1 MSFNIALSGLS
12 AAQKDLDVT
21 ANNIANVNTYGF
33 KESRAEFA
41 DVFSSSIFAN
51 SRTANGEGVL
61 TNDVAQQFT
70 QGSLLFTSNSLDL
83 AVSGGGFFAMT
94 NDLLSRDITYTRSG
108 AFKLDS
114 ENYIVNSNGN
124 YLQGFPVNEDG
135 SVKSVSLST
144 TNPIQIP
151 DTAGA
156 PQQTAAIDMQ
166 FNLDSNATA
175 LDATQFDPSD
185 TTTYTSS
192 TSTVIYDSL
201 GNSRIS
207 SVYFV
212 KMDSPAVADANAV
225 LDGTSATD
233 GFVGGLA
240 AVPAAQQNNANTWMI
255 YATVTDE
262 AGNTLPVDLQQD
274 TALGVNGVTFE
285 SRAGQRGMMLQFDN
299 SGAAVAETF
308 PNPVSERLGL
318 TTSATAIVPVPVA
331 PYDGADA
338 ITNGADPDQTFNI
351 NMSNLSQ
358 FSSPF
363 EVSALSQDGKTVGRL
378 TGVTIG
384 TDGLIEAKYSNGDS
398 VPVTK
403 ITLAR
408 FANEQGLTQIGNTS
422 WTESQTSGQP
432 LAGEADSGTFGQIR
446 SGTLEQSNT
455 NLTTE
460 LVDLI
465 TAQRNYQAN
474 SRALEVNSTITQAIL
489 QLR

>member
-1 MSFNIALSGLS
+1 MSFNIALSGLK

-41 DVFSSSIFAN
+41 DVFSSSIFSN

-61 TNDVAQQFT
+61 INDVAQQFT
-70 QGSLLFTSNSLDL
+70 QGSLLFTSNSLDM
-83 AVSGGGFFAMT
+83 AVSGGGFFALT
-94 NDLLSRDITYTRSG
+94 NDLLSRDITYSRSG

-114 ENYIVNSNGN
+114 DNYIVNSNGN
-124 YLQGFPVNEDG
+124 YLQGFPVNDDG

-144 TNPIQIP
+144 TRPVQIP

-156 PQQTAAIDMQ
+156 PQQTSAIDMT
-166 FNLDSNATA
+166 FNLDSNETA
-175 LDATQFDPSD
+175 LDPTQFDATD
-185 TTTYTSS
+185 TSTYTSS

-201 GNSRIS
+201 GNSRIAS
-207 SVYFV
+207 IYYV
-212 KMDSPAVADANAV
+212 KANTPAIIDANAT
-225 LDGTSATD
+225 LDATSASD

-240 AVPAAQQNNANTWMI
+240 AVPAAQQNNSNSWIMF
-255 YATVTDE
+255 ATVTDE
-262 AGNTLPVDLQQD
+262 DGNTLPVDLQQD
-274 TALGVNGVTFE
+274 TALGVTGVGFE
-285 SRAGQRGMMLQFDN
+285 SLSGQRGMLLQFD
-299 SGAAVAETF
+299 SAGSTVEETF

-318 TTSATAIVPVPVA
+318 TTSATAIVPAPVA
-331 PYDGADA
+331 PFDGANA
-338 ITNGADPDQTFNI
+338 ITNGADADQTFNI
-351 NMSNLSQ
+351 NMSGLSQ
-358 FSSPF
+358 FSAPF
-363 EVSALSQDGKTVGRL
+363 EVSGLSQDGKTVGRL
-378 TGVTIG
+378 TGVSIG
-384 TDGLIEAKYSNGDS
+384 TDGLIESKYSNGDS

-403 ITLAR
+403 IMLAR

>member
-41 DVFSSSIFAN
+41 DVFSSSIFSN

-70 QGSLLFTSNSLDL
+70 QGSLLFTSNSLDM
-83 AVSGGGFFAMT
+83 AVSGGGFFATT
-94 NDLLSRDITYTRSG
+94 NDLLSRDLTYTRSG

-114 ENYIVNSNGN
+114 DNYIVNSNGN
-124 YLQGFPVNEDG
+124 YLQGFPVNDDG

-144 TNPIQIP
+144 TSPIQIP

-156 PQQTAAIDMQ
+156 PEQTESIDMS
-166 FNLDSNATA
+166 FNLDSNATN
-175 LDATQFDPSD
+175 LDPTQFDATD
-185 TTTYTSS
+185 TSTYTAS

-201 GNSRIS
+201 GNSRIAS
-207 SVYFV
+207 IYFV
-212 KMDSPAVADANAV
+212 KSAAPNVIDANAA
-225 LDGTSATD
+225 LDATSATD
-233 GFVGGLA
+233 GFTGGLA
-240 AVPAAQQNNANTWMI
+240 AVPAAEQTNENTWIM

-262 AGNTLPVDLQQD
+262 AGNTLPVDLEQD
-274 TALGVNGVTFE
+274 TSLGVNGVVFE
-285 SRAGQRGMMLQFDN
+285 SRSGQRGMMLQFDS
-299 SGAAVAETF
+299 SGAVVEETF
-308 PNPVSERLGL
+308 PNPISERLGE
-318 TTSATAIVPVPVA
+318 TTAATNITPVPVA
-331 PYDGADA
+331 PYDGANA
-338 ITNGADPDQTFNI
+338 ITNGADPDQRFNI
-351 NMSNLSQ
+351 DMTDLSQ
-358 FSSPF
+358 FSSSF
-363 EVSALSQDGKTVGRL
+363 EVSALSQDGRTVGRL

-398 VPVTK
+398 VPVNK
-403 ITLAR
+403 ISLVR

>member
-1 MSFNIALSGLS
+1 MSFNIALSGLK

-41 DVFSSSIFAN
+41 DVYSSSIFAN

-61 TNDVAQQFT
+61 INDVAQQFT
-70 QGSLLFTSNSLDL
+70 QGSLLFTSNSLDM

-108 AFKLDS
+108 AFKLDAD
-114 ENYIVNSNGN
+114 NYIVNSNGN

-135 SVKSVSLST
+135 SVKSVSIST

-156 PQQTAAIDMQ
+156 PQQTAQIDMT
-166 FNLDSNATA
+166 FNLDSNETA
-175 LDATQFDPSD
+175 LDPTRFDPSD

-192 TSTVIYDSL
+192 TSTVVYDSL
-201 GNSRIS
+201 GNSRIA

-212 KMDSPAVADANAV
+212 KTNTPTIIEANAA
-225 LDGTSATD
+225 LDATSATD
-233 GFVGGLA
+233 GFTGGLA
-240 AVPAAQQNNANTWMI
+240 AVPAAEQNNANTWIM

-262 AGNTLPVDLQQD
+262 AGNTLPVDLQQN
-274 TALGVNGVTFE
+274 TALGATGVGFE
-285 SRAGQRGMMLQFDN
+285 SRSGQRGMLLQFDAA
-299 SGAAVAETF
+299 GAAVPATF
-308 PNPVSERLGL
+308 PNPVTERLGL
-318 TTSATAIVPVPVA
+318 TTAATSIVPAPVA
-331 PYDGADA
+331 PFDGANA
-338 ITNGADPDQTFNI
+338 ITNGADPDQLFNI
-351 NMSNLSQ
+351 NMSGLSQ

-384 TDGLIEAKYSNGDS
+384 TDGLIESKYSNGDS

-403 ITLAR
+403 IMLAR
-408 FANEQGLTQIGNTS
+408 FANEQGLTQVGNTS